1 MKAKA
6 RTPVPTGTP
15 CPASAEGDDVGTTPQ
30 QIVQM
35 LDETQHSDPERVKG
49 DQALQLSGDNMARMR
64 EEAAMDCSE
73 TIIQRPNQ
81 KKNVCPGPL

>member
-1 MKAKA
+1 
-6 RTPVPTGTP
+6 
-15 CPASAEGDDVGTTPQ
+15 
-30 QIVQM
+30 M

-81 KKNVCPGPL
+81 KKRVPWAPLKGPLHIIF